1 MVLRCFCDGGVSQ
14 ESAWLHLQLP
24 WLLSVLSS
32 AQRDKAPKSNPF
44 PNEVTQSIMDVS
56 RKSILCLIA
65 CLTFAATRGFS
76 PLSYSSTRSTV
87 SDVFMQSR
95 PLFMSESEQES
106 DVEASA
112 VNEAPKPA
120 VKCPDCDLCD
130 GSGRILGG
138 LGASKYEGAGQGVI
152 ISFVFH

>member
-1 MVLRCFCDGGVSQ
+1 MATFGLGK
-14 ESAWLHLQLP
+14 
-24 WLLSVLSS
+24 
-32 AQRDKAPKSNPF
+32 AQRGKAK
-44 PNEVTQSIMDVS
+44 EVNQSIMDVS

-65 CLTFAATRGFS
+65 CLMLAATRGFS

-138 LGASKYEGAGQGVI
+138 LGASKY
-152 ISFVFH
+152 